1 MKTIQ
6 HETFVNLYNKNNDI
20 FNTLFKDTNTLA
32 KLTSKI
38 IKLSK
43 TFKSLAYNDA
53 EKVKGDL
60 FEIFAECFFKIL
72 SADNRIGVYGYQ
84 PGPAIDD
91 YGVDGFGTGMD
102 ENPLTIQVKFRSDPT
117 TELTESDIKQ
127 FAFQSIINY
136 NVDKDTRTNMIVFT
150 NSTGLHW
157 VTESKVFSGR
167 VRALGTDQIKK
178 LIDNNSVFWKNINDL
193 VELTIKEKYSLS
205 L

>member
-1 MKTIQ
+1 MIN
-6 HETFVNLYNKNNDI
+6 HESFVNLFNKDNTI
-20 FNTLFKDTNTLA
+20 FDKLLKDTTTL
-32 KLTSKI
+32 S
-38 IKLSK
+38 KLSNRIVK
-43 TFKSLAYNDA
+43 ISKDFEALAYKDA
-53 EKVKGDL
+53 NKVKGDL

-72 SADNRIGVYGYQ
+72 AADNRIGVYDYK
-84 PGPAIDD
+84 PAPPNDD
-91 YGVDGFGTGMD
+91 YGVDGFGIGMD
-102 ENPLTIQVKFRSDPT
+102 GNPLTIQVKFRSDPT